1 MSAKGTKKNTN
12 ETISQTKTT
21 KSKKQ
26 IEVES
31 EEEEI
36 PVKNTKVT
44 AQKVTAQPAA
54 TSAVK
59 TTKQTVTKKASVVV
73 KDVTNVSSD
82 DDEDESEDEKQL
94 VNNDDSDEDEDIANN
109 TAGDSESDDE
119 SEKPKEKKAK
129 IPYMDLKKK
138 YEEVEAKKIAN
149 HKKQIELTK
158 QEKLL
163 DREARE
169 LERESK
175 HLMKDMEKA
184 HDEEVKQ
191 AGKNARK
198 KRPGN
203 VNGGFNRARP
213 VKLAMRKYLGLADD
227 ACVKLPDLM
236 HQFSEKLKTSD
247 QKEGQTAILKK
258 ETVAALGLPKADGP
272 NGTMEIK
279 FGAMMKFLST
289 FYEEENT
296 TVEVEV

>member
-1 MSAKGTKKNTN
+1 MSAKGTKKNTS
-12 ETISQTKTT
+12 ESISQTKTT

-36 PVKNTKVT
+36 PVKNTKATV
-44 AQKVTAQPAA
+44 QKVPAQPAA
-54 TSAVK
+54 TTQSV
-59 TTKQTVTKKASVVV
+59 KQTTTKKASVVV
-73 KDVTNVSSD
+73 KDVTNVSS

-119 SEKPKEKKAK
+119 ESEKPKEKKAK
-129 IPYMDLKKK
+129 IPYIDLKKK

-258 ETVAALGLPKADGP
+258 ETVAALGLPKATGP